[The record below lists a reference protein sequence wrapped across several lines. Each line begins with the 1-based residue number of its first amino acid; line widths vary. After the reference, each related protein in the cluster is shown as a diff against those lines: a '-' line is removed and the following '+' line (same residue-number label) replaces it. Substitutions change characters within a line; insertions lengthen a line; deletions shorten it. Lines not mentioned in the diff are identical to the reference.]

1 MGYAMAAILGAPTE
15 RVNSGIMESEMV
27 EMPAASIS
35 LCTSPTDRQQNGQ
48 TGTSTAASTSSAFIC
63 SIMAGHALF
72 QELTRLEDEALEGVV
87 RRGRATDL
95 ARLF

>member
-1 MGYAMAAILGAPTE
+1 MGYAMVAILGAPTE

-48 TGTSTAASTSSAFIC
+48 TGTSTAASISSAFIP
-63 SIMAGHALF
+63 SIIACTL
-72 QELTRLEDEALEGVV
+72 VSNSS
-87 RRGRATDL
+87 RGLRTKPWYE
-95 ARLF
+95 

>member
-63 SIMAGHALF
+63 SIMAGTLSSKSS
-72 QELTRLEDEALEGVV
+72 
-87 RRGRATDL
+87 RGSRTKPWKE
-95 ARLF
+95 

>member
-15 RVNSGIMESEMV
+15 RVNSGIMESEMI

-48 TGTSTAASTSSAFIC
+48 TGTSKTVSPLRPSSDGPWAARSLPRARAALGRSPGTSSA
-63 SIMAGHALF
+63 
-72 QELTRLEDEALEGVV
+72 
-87 RRGRATDL
+87 
-95 ARLF
+95 

>member
-35 LCTSPTDRQQNGQ
+35 LCTSPTDRQQKGQ
-48 TGTSTAASTSSAFIC
+48 TGTSRATSTSSCFIWP
-63 SIMAGHALF
+63 IIAGTL
-72 QELTRLEDEALEGVV
+72 LSNSS
-87 RRGRATDL
+87 RGSRTKPWKE
-95 ARLF
+95 